1 MKAIN
6 LNELLP
12 ELNKMQAWIPGY
24 EGKYYADINGSIWR
38 VRKTVPDTEMTGYI
52 KKDKYIVK
60 LTQSGKSVD
69 VSKHQLIWISFNGKI
84 PDGWI
89 VVRKNGIIKD
99 VYLQNLALR
108 TKIEH
113 GRLTGP
119 RSRSKEVV
127 QLDNDEKE
135 VNSWRSARRAAR
147 DLYCSYQTVMDI
159 CNNKR
164 KKPIFKLIWADKV
177 GRRRA

>member
-1 MKAIN
+1 MI
-6 LNELLP
+6 

-24 EGKYYADINGSIWR
+24 EGRYYADIDGRIWR
-38 VRKTVPDTEMTGYI
+38 IRKTIVATEIKGYMN
-52 KKDKYIVK
+52 KEKYVVK
-60 LTQSGKSVD
+60 LVKDGKIIEQN
-69 VSKHQLIWISFNGKI
+69 KHKLIWLAFKKEI
-84 PDGWI
+84 PQGYL
-89 VVRKNGIIKD
+89 VARKNGILKD
-99 VYLQNLALR
+99 VYLQNLVLR
-108 TKIEH
+108 TKADH

-127 QLDNDEKE
+127 QLDNDGKE

-177 GRRRA
+177 GRRRAQ